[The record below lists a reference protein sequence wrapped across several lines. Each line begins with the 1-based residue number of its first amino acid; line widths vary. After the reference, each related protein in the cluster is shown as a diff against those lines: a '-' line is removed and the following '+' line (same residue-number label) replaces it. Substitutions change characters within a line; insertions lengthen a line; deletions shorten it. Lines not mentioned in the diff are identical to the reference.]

1 MQALPGAAFFLFLEA
16 AVGGTIALL
25 WVHLRGEVSRGFVLF
40 TGACVWLCGALA
52 LWLRLAF
59 PPLAVPGFGRA
70 FFWFSAER
78 ALLVAFLVLLA
89 AYLAG
94 LARSPARPAS
104 PRTNGA
110 VRVARSGGLLGLL
123 APVVPLLALGGL
135 WSAAEVEPGAQLAG
149 LGTPLAVLAGALALG
164 TALTGLSLGH
174 WYLVTPS
181 LSVRPLVQLSLA
193 CLAALLVQA
202 ALLPVLLLVGPAS
215 ALFTTYALFLGVRV
229 LFGLLVPLIATLM
242 TWRTARIR
250 SLDSATGL
258 LYVVTALIIAGEITA
273 RSLFL
278 LTGVST

>member
-1 MQALPGAAFFLFLEA
+1 MALPAGAFFLFLEA
-16 AVGGTIALL
+16 AVGGSIALF

-40 TGACVWLCGALA
+40 TGVCLWILGGLA

-59 PPLAVPGFGRA
+59 PPLIVPGFGRSLV
-70 FFWFSAER
+70 WFAAER
-78 ALLVAFLVLLA
+78 ALVVAFLVLLA
-89 AYLAG
+89 AYLVG
-94 LARSPARPAS
+94 VRRARAAA
-104 PRTNGA
+104 PRRDGA
-110 VRVARSGGLLGLL
+110 VRTGPPGGLLGVL
-123 APVVPLLALGGL
+123 APLVPLLGLGGL
-135 WSAAEVEPGAQLAG
+135 WSASLVDPGGQLAG
-149 LGTPLAVLAGALALG
+149 LGTPLAVLAGALSLG

-193 CLAALLVQA
+193 CLAALLIQA
-202 ALLPVLLLVGPAS
+202 ALLPLLLFLPPAAAQS
-215 ALFTTYALFLGVRV
+215 LLTTYALFFGVRV
-229 LFGLLVPLIATLM
+229 VFGLGVPLLATVM

-273 RSLFL
+273 RSLFF